1 MTQAKSAIIQRDK
14 LRDTVEI
21 LLPDG
26 RVLQGPRNLP
36 VAEFLKTLPEWEHP
50 QIVGAIINH
59 ELRELTY
66 PITMDSKVKPLSM
79 ASEDGARIYRRSL
92 TFLLEAAFTDLF
104 PKRSLNV
111 DHSVSSGG
119 YYCQVSEGKPL
130 TAEQIVTLTNHMR
143 HLVEQDLPFERRVVP
158 LAEAIQYFEQRGYLD
173 KVLLLKHRE
182 KATLVL
188 YRLGDH
194 QDYHHGYMVP
204 STGYLRLFGL
214 KRLGTGFILQFPR
227 RHAPDTL
234 LPMPDYPML
243 LRTFQQYGAWLT
255 RLGIESVGALNEAIL
270 AERTREVILVSEAL
284 HEQKIAEIARHIADR
299 AKTTRI
305 VLIAGPSSSG
315 KTTFSKRL
323 AVQML
328 AYGVSPFAL
337 EMDNYFI
344 DREKT
349 PRDDQGNYDFESL
362 MALDIKRL
370 ESDLTRLVNGEEV
383 QIPRYDFR
391 MGVSRPGDV
400 VRLEKDQIIILE
412 GIHGLN
418 PQLLPHI
425 PAQQTFRIY
434 ISCLT
439 QLNLDRHN
447 RISTTDSRLIRRI
460 VRDARE
466 RGYSA
471 VDTIQRWESVQRGE
485 KDHIFPYQE
494 RADEIFNSALVYELS
509 ALRSLAEPLLRQV
522 PYGTDEYIEAKRLLA
537 FLGWFKPI
545 DVELIPDNSILR
557 EFVGG
562 SIFTYFKLWKNG
574 HETPKNVG

>member
-1 MTQAKSAIIQRDK
+1 
-14 LRDTVEI
+14 
-21 LLPDG
+21 
-26 RVLQGPRNLP
+26 
-36 VAEFLKTLPEWEHP
+36 
-50 QIVGAIINH
+50 
-59 ELRELTY
+59 
-66 PITMDSKVKPLSM
+66 
-79 ASEDGARIYRRSL
+79 
-92 TFLLEAAFTDLF
+92 
-104 PKRSLNV
+104 
-111 DHSVSSGG
+111 
-119 YYCQVSEGKPL
+119 
-130 TAEQIVTLTNHMR
+130 MR

>member
-1 MTQAKSAIIQRDK
+1 
-14 LRDTVEI
+14 
-21 LLPDG
+21 
-26 RVLQGPRNLP
+26 
-36 VAEFLKTLPEWEHP
+36 
-50 QIVGAIINH
+50 
-59 ELRELTY
+59 
-66 PITMDSKVKPLSM
+66 
-79 ASEDGARIYRRSL
+79 
-92 TFLLEAAFTDLF
+92 
-104 PKRSLNV
+104 
-111 DHSVSSGG
+111 
-119 YYCQVSEGKPL
+119 
-130 TAEQIVTLTNHMR
+130 
-143 HLVEQDLPFERRVVP
+143 
-158 LAEAIQYFEQRGYLD
+158 
-173 KVLLLKHRE
+173 
-182 KATLVL
+182 
-188 YRLGDH
+188 
-194 QDYHHGYMVP
+194 
-204 STGYLRLFGL
+204 
-214 KRLGTGFILQFPR
+214 
-227 RHAPDTL
+227 
-234 LPMPDYPML
+234 
-243 LRTFQQYGAWLT
+243 
-255 RLGIESVGALNEAIL
+255 
-270 AERTREVILVSEAL
+270 
-284 HEQKIAEIARHIADR
+284 
-299 AKTTRI
+299 
-305 VLIAGPSSSG
+305 
-315 KTTFSKRL
+315 
-323 AVQML
+323 
-328 AYGVSPFAL
+328 
-337 EMDNYFI
+337 
-344 DREKT
+344 
-349 PRDDQGNYDFESL
+349 
-362 MALDIKRL
+362 
-370 ESDLTRLVNGEEV
+370 
-383 QIPRYDFR
+383 